1 MDITRIDISPKK
13 KENSK
18 DRDEVLKNK
27 KELNFIVIYVLC
39 PFLQRFLFNEKEWHP
54 EFDLHFFMY
63 AFLKNL
69 NISKN
74 MRTATVC
81 WNVVRS
87 ISSIIQDV
95 SGNIFNLVCNF
106 LLYFLTVYIGREWQ
120 FYFYCFFYYK
130 QLL

>member
-1 MDITRIDISPKK
+1 MIFHQK

-27 KELNFIVIYVLC
+27 KELNFIIIYVLC

-63 AFLKNL
+63 AFLKNI

-74 MRTATVC
+74 MRTATVY

-95 SGNIFNLVCNF
+95 SSNIFNLVCNF
-106 LLYFLTVYIGREWQ
+106 LLYFLTVYIGPEWQ
-120 FYFYCFFYYK
+120 LYFYCFFYYK
-130 QLL
+130 QFYNFWTY